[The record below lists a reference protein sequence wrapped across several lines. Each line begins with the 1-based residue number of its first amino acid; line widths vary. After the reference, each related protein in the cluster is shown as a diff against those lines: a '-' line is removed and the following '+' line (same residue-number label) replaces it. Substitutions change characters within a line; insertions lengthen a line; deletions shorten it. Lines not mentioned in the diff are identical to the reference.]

1 MMATCHFLYHEG
13 AKSILRDT
21 TMSFEER
28 TSEKNALSLLR
39 FIQAEDLSRCSYI
52 RTLHVMTPSL
62 PAAIADALI
71 QLVPR
76 MTSLKVL
83 FVAIESA
90 IKSHPDLLPAFSSL
104 KNVENILVANA
115 GKRSLELL
123 RTIQSPLVEAE
134 IYFTSKPTIG
144 RDPAPSSKDEFHPL
158 VLLQR
163 CAPTLTTLVLG
174 RLVDSNIKLVFIR
187 PPDVVFPNLHTLV
200 LRDCVALTLA
210 PYIKAFPNLT
220 HLCVRYEDAD
230 PWGDVLPGAPPPPGF
245 GPSQLWQREMNMT
258 LPGRLDLPLSGSL
271 SGSGSGSGSG
281 GAPRAWTRLEEYT
294 GPLTDLWTFGLTCR
308 IARLTLD
315 DAPATRT
322 PGALAD
328 VLAYA
333 RPRELSIVFR
343 RCALTDV
350 LEADFLGALGTGGA
364 AGLRC
369 LMFSVWVREGDRGVD
384 VGGVLVRTHLLARLA
399 TVGY

>member
-1 MMATCHFLYHEG
+1 MMATCNFLYHEG
-13 AKSILRDT
+13 AKIIVRDT
-21 TMSFEER
+21 PMSFDEGA
-28 TSEKNALSLLR
+28 SGDKALSLLR
-39 FIQAEDLSRCSYI
+39 FIQAEDLSRCSHI
-52 RTLHVMTPSL
+52 RTLHVMMPSV
-62 PAAIADALI
+62 PEVIANALI

-83 FVAIESA
+83 FVAIEGA
-90 IKSHPDLLPAFSSL
+90 LKSHPDLLTAFSSL
-104 KNVENILVANA
+104 RNVEKLLVANA
-115 GKRSLELL
+115 GERSLQLL

-134 IYFTSKPTIG
+134 ISFTSKAAFGIG
-144 RDPAPSSKDEFHPL
+144 PGPSSKDEFHPL

-187 PPDVVFPNLHTLV
+187 PPDVTYPNLHTLI
-200 LRDCVALTLA
+200 LHDCVALTLA

-220 HLCVRYEDAD
+220 HLCVKYQDAD

-245 GPSQLWQREMNMT
+245 GVSQLWQREMNMT

-271 SGSGSGSGSG
+271 SLSGSGSG
-281 GAPRAWTRLEEYT
+281 GAPCAWTRLEEYT